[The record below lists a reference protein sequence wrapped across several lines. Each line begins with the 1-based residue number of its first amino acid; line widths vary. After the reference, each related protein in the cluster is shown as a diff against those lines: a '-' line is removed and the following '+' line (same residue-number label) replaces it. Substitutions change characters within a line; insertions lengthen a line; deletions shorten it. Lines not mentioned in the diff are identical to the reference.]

1 MSLFR
6 GKYRIESARLKSWD
20 YSWSGWYFV
29 TVVVHDRACLFGEVK
44 NDGVLLSR
52 LGQEVEA
59 SWEEIPAHHR
69 NVELDEYVVMPN
81 HVHGIIILNDVK
93 DESYSS
99 RRDVQL
105 NVSTEA
111 THSQISPRKGSLS
124 VVMRTFKAA
133 VTTWARRNRQKEFK
147 WQDRFHDHVIRNG
160 DELHRIRQYIKN
172 NPLQWEIDEENPG
185 RVKNGSASH

>member
-1 MSLFR
+1 VISLFR

-59 SWEEIPAHHR
+59 SWEEIPARHR

-99 RRDVQL
+99 RRDVQFL
-105 NVSTEA
+105 PA
-111 THSQISPRKGSLS
+111 T
-124 VVMRTFKAA
+124 
-133 VTTWARRNRQKEFK
+133 
-147 WQDRFHDHVIRNG
+147 
-160 DELHRIRQYIKN
+160 
-172 NPLQWEIDEENPG
+172 
-185 RVKNGSASH
+185 RVR